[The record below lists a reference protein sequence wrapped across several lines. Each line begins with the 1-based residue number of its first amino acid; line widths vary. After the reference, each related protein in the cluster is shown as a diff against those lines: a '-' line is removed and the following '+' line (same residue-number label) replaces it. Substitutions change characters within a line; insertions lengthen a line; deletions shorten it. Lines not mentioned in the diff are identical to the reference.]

1 MAIDNLLWWQRGII
15 YQIYPRSFMDSNGD
29 GIGDLP
35 GITSKLDYLAWLG
48 IDAIWLSPICPSPMV
63 DFGYDVADYTDID
76 PIFGTL
82 ADFDELIREAHRR
95 EIRFIFD
102 FVPNHTSD
110 QHPWFVESRSAR
122 DNPKRDWYI
131 WRDARPD
138 GSPPNN
144 WLSTFGG
151 SGWTWDEQTGQYYF
165 HEFFEQQPDLNWRN
179 PDVRAAMYDVLR
191 FWLDRGVDGFR
202 LDAVWF
208 LMKDERLRDNPPNP
222 LYSGDMSPNQKLVAA
237 YNSDSND
244 MFSVLREMRAVAKE
258 YDDRLLIGE
267 LYLPIDRL
275 MAYYGPTGDILQMPH
290 NFHLLRQPWDALHI
304 RATIDLYAGRLPDF
318 AWPNWVLSNH
328 DNPRMASRIGPGQA
342 RVAAMLLLTLRGTP
356 TLYYADEL
364 GLPNVEIP
372 SDKMQ
377 DPEEHTMPGHNAGR
391 DPERTPMQWDASPN
405 AGFTSGSPWLPVSHD
420 YATLNVANQ
429 QHDPHS
435 MLTMQHRLIELRRDE
450 PALTYG
456 RYTPVLSDGD
466 LIAYTRESGD
476 SAFLI
481 VLNLGSSP
489 QELSLARLG
498 RQGTIALNT
507 QLDREGET
515 VSGSIALRG
524 DEGVIVSL
532 DQS

>member
-1 MAIDNLLWWQRGII
+1 MAISNLLWWQRGII
-15 YQIYPRSFMDSNGD
+15 YQIYPRSYMDSNGD

-35 GITSKLDYLAWLG
+35 GITGKLDYLVWLG

-63 DFGYDVADYTDID
+63 DFGYDVANYTDVD

-82 ADFDELIREAHRR
+82 ADFDELVREAHSRK
-95 EIRFIFD
+95 IRVIFD

-110 QHPWFVESRSAR
+110 QHPWFLESRSSR

-144 WLSTFGG
+144 WVSSFGG
-151 SGWTWDEQTGQYYF
+151 SGWTWDEHTEQYYF
-165 HEFFEQQPDLNWRN
+165 HEFFEQQPDLNWHN
-179 PDVRAAMYDVLR
+179 PDVRAAMYDALR

-208 LMKDERLRDNPPNP
+208 LMKDKRLRDNPPNP
-222 LYSGDMSPNQKLVAA
+222 EYSGDMSPNNRLIAA
-237 YNSDSND
+237 YSSDRPG
-244 MFSVLREMRAVAKE
+244 MFDVLREMRAVADE
-258 YDDRLLIGE
+258 YDGRLLIGE

-290 NFHLLRQPWDALHI
+290 NFHLLRQPWEAAYI

-372 SDKMQ
+372 SEHIQ
-377 DPEEHTMPGHNAGR
+377 DPEEHTMPGHHAGR
-391 DPERTPMQWDASPN
+391 DPERTPMQWDASSN
-405 AGFTSGSPWLPVSHD
+405 AGFTSGTPWLPVSHD
-420 YATLNVANQ
+420 YTTLNVEHQRN
-429 QHDPHS
+429 DPHS
-435 MLTMQHRLIELRRDE
+435 MLTMQRRLIALRRNE
-450 PALTYG
+450 ASLTNGPYA
-456 RYTPVLSDGD
+456 PVLSDGD
-466 LIAYTRESGD
+466 LIAYTRGTD
-476 SAFLI
+476 DRTFLI
-481 VLNLGSSP
+481 VLNLGGNP

-498 RQGTIALNT
+498 RSGTIVLNT
-507 QLDREGET
+507 QLDREGES

-524 DEGVIVSL
+524 DEGMVVRL
-532 DQS
+532 D